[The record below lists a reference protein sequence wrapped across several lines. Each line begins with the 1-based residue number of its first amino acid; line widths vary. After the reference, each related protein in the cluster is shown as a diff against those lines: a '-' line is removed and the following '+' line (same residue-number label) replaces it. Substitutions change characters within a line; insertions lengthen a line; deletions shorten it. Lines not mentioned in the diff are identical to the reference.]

1 MTKKPMRSTCSL
13 LCLLPA
19 MLVNNAS
26 AEEPLVLEEV
36 LVTAQKQTESLQQT
50 PIAVN
55 AISADTYNEMA
66 SFDLRDIDRL
76 TAGIDISGDAFN
88 IDFQVRGL
96 GTNLDSGVPSRVT
109 LYKDG
114 AFVNQQRAIFLAQ
127 YDLER
132 FELLRG
138 PQGTLYGKA
147 SPAGSLVIHT
157 RDPSLQNRD
166 GYVQASVTQR
176 NGVNTQFGISQPL
189 IEDKLGLRLA
199 GVFDRNSNQDI
210 TNPIQDEEQVSRTSS
225 GRATLYWMP
234 NDKWDARISYNYT
247 ENSSDFYEIVRVGN
261 ADEDDRE
268 ALSDFENPYIN
279 IRDQHTIAEV
289 NYALTDDIIIT
300 GVTMHQELYTQREYD
315 SDGTPN
321 TISTQNV
328 ASNIGKVWNS
338 ELRIASTE
346 NENWDW
352 ITGLYYS
359 KSEAFTFAQTTFNQP
374 GSQTTFQIFP
384 ENQTEDWGLF
394 HHSGLQ
400 INDTDKLTIGI
411 RYNDTRVMAIS
422 PFQSSTFLPFGAP
435 PFLPPGSTVTNSGE
449 GIDPAN
455 EKRADE
461 TITGTLKYQRDFNE
475 DTTGYVSIDQ
485 GWRPG
490 SAVVDA
496 SGNVP
501 NELILHDDEDST
513 NFELGLKGKY
523 WEGRANYTVSAY
535 YQIYEQF
542 QFQADGIPVDN
553 DGDGTADA
561 SFNAVVNAEE
571 VVTTGIEAETNVL
584 LSPNLRVFASV
595 SYNDTTFSDFE
606 DAPCNRGGSV
616 PPNSYNTCD
625 FTDKRVGDAPN
636 VSAITSGEYSGR
648 IEDWN
653 GEWYLRGLVKYESDR
668 RAVSNG
674 ERLDAYTNIDLFT
687 GFRTEDGKYDLSLWV
702 KNLTDEDVIEGIEI
716 NVVGT
721 EVVTMNNP
729 RMAGITA
736 TWRFG
741 QDD

>member
-55 AISADTYNEMA
+55 AISADTYNETA

-96 GTNLDSGVPSRVT
+96 GTNLDAGTPSRVT

-157 RDPSLQNRD
+157 RDPSLTSRD
-166 GYVQASVTQR
+166 GYVQASVAQR
-176 NGVNTQFGISQPL
+176 NSINTQFGISQPL
-189 IEDKLGLRLA
+189 VEDKLGLRLA
-199 GVFDRNSNQDI
+199 GVFDRNSNGDI
-210 TNPIQDEEQVSRTSS
+210 SNPIQDEEQVSRTSS
-225 GRATLYWMP
+225 GRATLYWLP
-234 NDKWDARISYNYT
+234 NENWDARISYNYT
-247 ENSSDFYEIVRVGN
+247 ENSSDFYEVVRVGN

-268 ALSDFENPYIN
+268 ALSNVQDPYIN

-289 NYALTDDIIIT
+289 NYNLNDDITIT
-300 GVTMHQELYTQREYD
+300 GVTMHQELYTERAYD
-315 SDGTPN
+315 SDGIPFD
-321 TISTQNV
+321 ISRQFV
-328 ASNIGKVWNS
+328 ASNIGTVWNS

-359 KSEAFTFAQTTFNQP
+359 HSNALTFAQTIFNRP
-374 GSQTTFQIFP
+374 GPPARSDDFRIFP

-411 RYNDTRVMAIS
+411 RYNDTRIMAIS
-422 PFQSSTFLPFGAP
+422 PFSGTSAIAGVGTFPF
-435 PFLPPGSTVTNSGE
+435 SGQ

-455 EKRADE
+455 EKRAYE
-461 TITGTLKYQRDFNE
+461 TVTGTLKYQHDFNE

-490 SAVVDA
+490 SSVVDA

-501 NELILHDDEDST
+501 SELILHDDEDST
-513 NFELGLKGKY
+513 NFEIGLKGKY
-523 WEGRANYTVSAY
+523 WEGRANYTLSAY

-553 DGDGTADA
+553 DGSGDQVPDA
-561 SFNAVVNAEE
+561 TFNTVVNAEE
-571 VVTTGIEAETNVL
+571 VTTTGVEAETNVL
-584 LSPNLRVFASV
+584 LSPELRVFASV
-595 SYNDTTFSDFE
+595 SYNDTTFTDFKN
-606 DAPCNRGGSV
+606 APCNKGGMV
-616 PPNSYNTCD
+616 PANSYNTCD

-636 VSAITSGEYSGR
+636 VSAITSGEYSSR

-674 ERLDAYTNIDLFT
+674 ERLDAYTNVDLFT
-687 GFRTEDGKYDLSLWV
+687 GFRTDDGKYDVSFWV
-702 KNLTDEDVIEGIEI
+702 KNLTDEDVIESIEI

-721 EVVTMNNP
+721 EVITMNNP
-729 RMAGITA
+729 RQAGITA

-741 QDD
+741 QDN